1 VRRPAAAEH
10 GGSGV
15 LYVLLGLLV
24 IAVVLVVGTLSLFAP
39 HHHTDHGAGRRGW
52 RGLAEGD
59 EIIGRSP

>member
-10 GGSGV
+10 GGSRV

-24 IAVVLVVGTLSLFAP
+24 IAVMLVVGTLSLFAP
-39 HHHTDHGAGRRGW
+39 HHGAPGGDPHHRRWGP
-52 RGLAEGD
+52 AEGD